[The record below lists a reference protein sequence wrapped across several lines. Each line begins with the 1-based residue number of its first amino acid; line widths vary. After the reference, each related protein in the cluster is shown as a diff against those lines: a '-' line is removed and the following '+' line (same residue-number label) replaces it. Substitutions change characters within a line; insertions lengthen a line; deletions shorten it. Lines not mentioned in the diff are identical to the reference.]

1 MQVFPTEEMIRASN
15 EPLYLAGIEFS
26 TANSKD
32 GRFNFILSNGMKTK
46 GGKGVKY
53 TTGMIPQDKET
64 KRVKIYENGRIRGF
78 EFFDEDNQ
86 LILEVGK
93 KIS

>member
-1 MQVFPTEEMIRASN
+1 MAAQGPCWEGYVQV
-15 EPLYLAGIEFS
+15 
-26 TANSKD
+26 
-32 GRFNFILSNGMKTK
+32 GMKTK

-86 LILEVGK
+86 LILEVGN